1 MNLSSQRKTFI
12 VNNLIYYMIYYM
24 IYKQLDLLQQLA
36 LRHQKLLIWVWF
48 LAVCRGELSLANVK
62 VPVKDMKVLERS

>member
-1 MNLSSQRKTFI
+1 
-12 VNNLIYYMIYYM
+12 M

-36 LRHQKLLIWVWF
+36 LQHQKLLIWVWL

-62 VPVKDMKVLERS
+62 VSVKGMEVLERS